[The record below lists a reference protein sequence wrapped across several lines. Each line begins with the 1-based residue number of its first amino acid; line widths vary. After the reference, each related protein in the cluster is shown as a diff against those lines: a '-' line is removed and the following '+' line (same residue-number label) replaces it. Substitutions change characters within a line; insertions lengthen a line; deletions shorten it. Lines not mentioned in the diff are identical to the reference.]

1 MSPAITL
8 YPYQITENM
17 IERYYTFNT
26 KRCPEELIFGDFN
39 DQPIPSNYYNFLNY
53 DNEYGNKIPVNTVYN
68 SLLDNK
74 EVEDAFV
81 PNDEDINYEIIIY
94 DDNSLAS

>member
-8 YPYQITENM
+8 YPYQITEDM

-39 DQPIPSNYYNFLNY
+39 DQPIPSNYHNFLND
-53 DNEYGNKIPVNTVYN
+53 DNDNGNNIPGTPVV
-68 SLLDNK
+68 LGPAQD
-74 EVEDAFV
+74 V
-81 PNDEDINYEIIIY
+81 PYALILMYVSKIIY
-94 DDNSLAS
+94 LS